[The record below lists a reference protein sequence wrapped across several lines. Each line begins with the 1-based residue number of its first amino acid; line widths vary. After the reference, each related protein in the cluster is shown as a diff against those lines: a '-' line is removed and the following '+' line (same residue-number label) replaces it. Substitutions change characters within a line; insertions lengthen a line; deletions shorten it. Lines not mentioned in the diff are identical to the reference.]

1 MLMQKHAFETWAVH
15 DVFGQSRC
23 QVAVGANVAQGL
35 CDDGPSV
42 LEDLVNG
49 ALLAGQEHAVL

>member
-1 MLMQKHAFETWAVH
+1 MQRHAFETWAVL

-23 QVAVGANVAQGL
+23 EVAAVANLAQGL
-35 CDDGPSV
+35 RDDGPSV

-49 ALLAGQEHAVL
+49 TLLAGQEHAVL